1 MFLALSMMT
10 QDIGK
15 TEEKFLTDMYCR
27 YYGLMKMY
35 ALKVVA
41 DENIAEDMVHEACIR
56 LIGHVEKLRRM
67 NEPVLVSYLRTTVRR
82 VSLNY
87 IARTDNKRMSAAL
100 RAGEELP
107 VELENSSEDI
117 ADEVVAKVTAAEMM
131 ECIKQLPQIYQDLL
145 NFKYFLEMTDSEI
158 GETLGISKNS
168 VRQYLTRARRKVF
181 IIYEGG
187 KENGRKHKKG

>member
-10 QDIGK
+10 ADIGK
-15 TEEKFLTDMYCR
+15 TKEKFLTDMYCR

-56 LIGHVEKLRRM
+56 LIGHVEKLQQM

-87 IARTDNKRMSAAL
+87 IASAELMLSLICNTCIGNLTKYIREFVVFDNM
-100 RAGEELP
+100 
-107 VELENSSEDI
+107 VI
-117 ADEVVAKVTAAEMM
+117 AVYKKAV
-131 ECIKQLPQIYQDLL
+131 
-145 NFKYFLEMTDSEI
+145 
-158 GETLGISKNS
+158 
-168 VRQYLTRARRKVF
+168 LT
-181 IIYEGG
+181 
-187 KENGRKHKKG
+187 

>member
-10 QDIGK
+10 EDIGK

-35 ALKVVA
+35 AIKVVQ

-56 LIGHVEKLRRM
+56 LIGHAGKLQQM
-67 NEPVLVSYLRTTVRR
+67 TEPVLLSYLRTTVRR

-87 IARTDNKRMSAAL
+87 IARTDNKRMAAAL
-100 RAGEELP
+100 RAGAELP
-107 VELENSSEDI
+107 VELEGSSEDI
-117 ADEVVAKVTAAEMM
+117 ADEIVAQITAAEIAK
-131 ECIKQLPQIYQDLL
+131 CIKQLPQIYQDLL
-145 NFKYFLEMTDSEI
+145 DFKYFLEMSDREI

-181 IIYEGG
+181 SIYEGG
-187 KENGRKHKKG
+187 KENGRKH

>member
-10 QDIGK
+10 ADIGK
-15 TEEKFLTDMYCR
+15 TKEKFLTDMYCR

-56 LIGHVEKLRRM
+56 LIGHVEKLQQM
-67 NEPVLVSYLRTTVRR
+67 NEPVLVAYLRTTVRR

-100 RAGEELP
+100 RAEGELP
-107 VELENSSEDI
+107 IELEDGSVGVDDGVIEKI
-117 ADEVVAKVTAAEMM
+117 TAAEVKD
-131 ECIKQLPQIYQDLL
+131 CIKQLPQVYQDLL
-145 NFKYFLEMTDSEI
+145 YFKYFLEMSDSEI
-158 GETLGISKNS
+158 GGTLGISKNS

-181 IIYEGG
+181 SIYEGG
-187 KENGRKHKKG
+187 KGNDR